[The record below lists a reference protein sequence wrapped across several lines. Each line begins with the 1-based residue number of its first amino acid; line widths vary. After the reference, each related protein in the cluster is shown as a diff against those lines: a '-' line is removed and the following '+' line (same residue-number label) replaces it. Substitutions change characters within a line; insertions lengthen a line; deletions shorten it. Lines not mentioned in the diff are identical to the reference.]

1 MIPLASSDPGVWPV
15 REVFMSKPSPEGM
28 KRTPLY
34 PLYARYG
41 AKVVDFHGWELPVQY
56 AGIIDE
62 HQAVRT
68 HAGLFDI
75 SHMGEIEISGAG
87 SLAFVQYL
95 TINDASVLEDG
106 QVQYSAMCFPDGG
119 IVDDITLYRFSP
131 ERYLLCVNASNTS
144 KDLDWIE
151 KHRPQ
156 GVTVRDLSRD
166 TALLALQGPKAE
178 FILRPMAEVSIAAL
192 PYYRFTEGKVG
203 GVEAVISRTG
213 YTGED
218 GFEFFV
224 PAGAAAELWQ
234 KIMAAGTTLGLK
246 PVGLGARDTLRME
259 MKYALYGNDIGP
271 DTDPV
276 EAGLGW
282 ITKSGKGSFVG
293 REAVVKRLES
303 GPGRKLIAFEIT
315 TRGIARPGCAIVAG
329 GSQVGT
335 VTSGTFSP
343 SLRKGIGLGY
353 VPVGLSRPGTSLAIE
368 VRGTKLQAEVVRPPF
383 YKKGSVRK

>member
-1 MIPLASSDPGVWPV
+1 
-15 REVFMSKPSPEGM
+15 MSQSSPERA

-56 AGIIDE
+56 AGIIEE

-87 SLAFVQYL
+87 SLAFIQHL
-95 TINDASVLEDG
+95 TINDASALEDG
-106 QVQYSAMCFPDGG
+106 QVQYSAMCYPDGG

-131 ERYLLCVNASNTS
+131 ERYLLCVNASNTA

-151 KHRPQ
+151 RHRPE
-156 GVTVRDLSRD
+156 GVTVRDLSGE

-178 FILRPMAEVSIAAL
+178 FILKPVAEVAIAAL
-192 PYYRFTEGKVG
+192 PYYRFTEGRVG
-203 GVEAVISRTG
+203 GVEAVVSRTG

-218 GFEFFV
+218 GFELFLSAEA
-224 PAGAAAELWQ
+224 AGELWQ
-234 KIMAAGTTLGLK
+234 KIMAAGTTLGLR

-282 ITKSGKGSFVG
+282 ITKTGKGSFIG
-293 REAVVKRLES
+293 REAVAKRLAS
-303 GPGRKLIAFEIT
+303 GPERKLVAFEIT
-315 TRGIARPGCAIVAG
+315 SRGIARPGCALAAG
-329 GSQVGT
+329 GRQVGT

-353 VPVGLSRPGTSLAIE
+353 VPVGLSRPGTSLEVE
-368 VRGTKLQAEVVRPPF
+368 VRGRKLQAEVVKAPF
-383 YKKGSVRK
+383 YKGGSVRK